1 MRTAIVC
8 PCLLA
13 TSAVLLGA
21 VPVKPCDT
29 SAGAAAETLLTR
41 AQVARRIAG
50 TQSVELDASRSCI
63 NVAVRTPGT
72 ARLVELLFRGLEVPP
87 EAVRFQVDSSA
98 IPGEAARRT

>member
-1 MRTAIVC
+1 MRSALVSSGTLLVAFA
-8 PCLLA
+8 LLA
-13 TSAVLLGA
+13 P
-21 VPVKPCDT
+21 VPVKPCESPAGT
-29 SAGAAAETLLTR
+29 SAEALLAR

-72 ARLVELLFRGLEVPP
+72 ARLVELLLRGMKVPV

-98 IPGEAARRT
+98 IPGEAGRRT